1 MATLRSI
8 WEEDILIEIMGMI
21 VKKVISI
28 SDYVRMS
35 AVCKSW
41 RSLLAD
47 HKPSHDLEAPWLLQL
62 KDCAY
67 NDHTGLNFYSL
78 SDSRFYSFK
87 LPNHI
92 LNKYPKVARGAT
104 FCCATSNGWL
114 ILVAGPSHNPDMF
127 LFDPISEID
136 VKLPPLTTLPSSP
149 YFKQHTIAVMVN
161 MVHIFSITDDST
173 TNLIVVAAF
182 LDFSNEI
189 LAFCNCDIGVT
200 EEERSWEI
208 FDAGRAISCY
218 ETMLFNN
225 GVLYTFVSYDDD
237 DLNTIKDTRI
247 SDEINHVVVLKPGCC
262 EVKMKLINIVK
273 YNTAHHIRPCDSELH
288 YITDSGLKYVY
299 LAKSIT
305 GELLIIW
312 NKTDRLS
319 EHDDAHDD
327 EHDDEEHDDDY
338 DLGIYHTSKLM
349 IERYEGFYKTGKD
362 FESITSLGDQTLFV
376 SPNSNSFSV
385 PARSG
390 NGCQANSI
398 YFTVDALHTLYV
410 KSLTRYRQSGI
421 YCIQEGRIKRPF
433 PNPPLWFQPRLR
445 N

>member
-41 RSLLAD
+41 RSMLAII
-47 HKPSHDLEAPWLLQL
+47 SHHMISKRL
-62 KDCAY
+62 
-67 NDHTGLNFYSL
+67 G
-78 SDSRFYSFK
+78 
-87 LPNHI
+87 
-92 LNKYPKVARGAT
+92 
-104 FCCATSNGWL
+104 FCTQRL
-114 ILVAGPSHNPDMF
+114 
-127 LFDPISEID
+127 
-136 VKLPPLTTLPSSP
+136 
-149 YFKQHTIAVMVN
+149 
-161 MVHIFSITDDST
+161 
-173 TNLIVVAAF
+173 
-182 LDFSNEI
+182 
-189 LAFCNCDIGVT
+189 
-200 EEERSWEI
+200 R
-208 FDAGRAISCY
+208 
-218 ETMLFNN
+218 
-225 GVLYTFVSYDDD
+225 
-237 DLNTIKDTRI
+237 DTRI

>member
-41 RSLLAD
+41 RSMLAD
-47 HKPSHDLEAPWLLQL
+47 HKPSHDLEAPWLLHS
-62 KDCAY
+62 K
-67 NDHTGLNFYSL
+67 
-78 SDSRFYSFK
+78 
-87 LPNHI
+87 
-92 LNKYPKVARGAT
+92 
-104 FCCATSNGWL
+104 
-114 ILVAGPSHNPDMF
+114 
-127 LFDPISEID
+127 
-136 VKLPPLTTLPSSP
+136 
-149 YFKQHTIAVMVN
+149 IALMVN

-338 DLGIYHTSKLM
+338 DLGIYHTSKF
-349 IERYEGFYKTGKD
+349 ISEY
-362 FESITSLGDQTLFV
+362 
-376 SPNSNSFSV
+376 SPN
-385 PARSG
+385 
-390 NGCQANSI
+390 I
-398 YFTVDALHTLYV
+398 L
-410 KSLTRYRQSGI
+410 
-421 YCIQEGRIKRPF
+421 CIFCNYDRCIFKVT
-433 PNPPLWFQPRLR
+433 
-445 N
+445 